1 MSNRILMPTK
11 EGIQRMINCN
21 EIVYI
26 KVRLRYSSIK
36 FSDGHSL
43 DIQLSLRQLEARLPP
58 DLFCRTHRNYIVC
71 LDHVMIVTEDTIFVT
86 GEKDGIPISEVYK
99 KHFFSHFIVIKE

>member
-1 MSNRILMPTK
+1 MPTK
-11 EGIQRMINCN
+11 EGMQRMINSN

-43 DIQLSLRQLEARLPP
+43 DVQLSLKQFEARLPP
-58 DLFCRTHRNYIVC
+58 DLFCRTHRNYIIC
-71 LDHVMIVTEDTIFVT
+71 LDHVISVTEDNIFVT
-86 GEKDGIPISEVYK
+86 GEKEGIPISESCK
-99 KHFFSHFIVIKE
+99 KHFFSHFIVIKEQVS